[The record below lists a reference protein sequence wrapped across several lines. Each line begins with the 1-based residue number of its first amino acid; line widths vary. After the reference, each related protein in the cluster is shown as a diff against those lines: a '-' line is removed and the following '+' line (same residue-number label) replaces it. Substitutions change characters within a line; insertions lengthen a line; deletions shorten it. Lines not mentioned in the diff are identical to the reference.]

1 MDRRLA
7 LIPFLLAACA
17 PLPQKDGAPKTP
29 FDPSRIE
36 PAVPRAEPLSRY
48 GNPPVYEV
56 RGKRYRTLA
65 SARGYREEGIAS
77 WYGTKFH
84 GRRTSSGEPYDMYAM
99 TAAHKTLP
107 LPSYVRVTNL
117 ENGRS
122 AVVRVNDRGPFHAGR
137 IIDLSYA
144 AAVVLGIA
152 ERGTAR
158 VRVEALELPE
168 ADDAPPPSGP
178 FYLQAGAFRERR
190 NAEALHQRLQG
201 ELDVP
206 VRIETPRRGLYR
218 VRIGP
223 LADLGRARTVSE
235 ALDRL
240 GVPAPLLIHD

>member
-1 MDRRLA
+1 MNRRLV

-17 PLPQKDGAPKTP
+17 PLPQRDGAPEAP
-29 FDPSRIE
+29 LDLSRIE

-56 RGKRYRTLA
+56 HGKRYRTLA

-122 AVVRVNDRGPFHAGR
+122 TVVRVNDRGPFHEGR

-144 AAVVLGIA
+144 AAVVLGFA
-152 ERGTAR
+152 ERGIAR
-158 VRVEALELPE
+158 VRVEALDLTE
-168 ADDAPPPSGP
+168 DAPADPTGP
-178 FYLQAGAFRERR
+178 FYLQAGAFRDRR
-190 NAEALHQRLQG
+190 NAETLFQRLQG
-201 ELDVP
+201 ELEVP
-206 VRIETPRRGLYR
+206 VRIEPPRRGLYR
-218 VRIGP
+218 IRIGP
-223 LADLGRARTVSE
+223 LADLGHARSVSNT
-235 ALDRL
+235 LDRL
-240 GVPAPLLIHD
+240 GVPAPMLVHD

>member
-7 LIPFLLAACA
+7 LTALLLLAACA
-17 PLPQKDGAPKTP
+17 PFPQRDGAPEAP

-36 PAVPRAEPLSRY
+36 PAVPRPEPLSRY

-56 RGKRYRTLA
+56 HGKRYRTLA
-65 SARGYREEGIAS
+65 SARGYREEGVAS

-122 AVVRVNDRGPFHAGR
+122 AVVRVNDRGPFHEGR

-158 VRVEALELPE
+158 VRVEALDLADE
-168 ADDAPPPSGP
+168 ASADPAGP
-178 FYLQAGAFRERR
+178 FYLQAGAFRDRR
-190 NAEALHQRLQG
+190 NAEALHRRLQG
-201 ELDVP
+201 ELEVP

>member
-107 LPSYVRVTNL
+107 LPSYVRVT
-117 ENGRS
+117 
-122 AVVRVNDRGPFHAGR
+122 
-137 IIDLSYA
+137 A